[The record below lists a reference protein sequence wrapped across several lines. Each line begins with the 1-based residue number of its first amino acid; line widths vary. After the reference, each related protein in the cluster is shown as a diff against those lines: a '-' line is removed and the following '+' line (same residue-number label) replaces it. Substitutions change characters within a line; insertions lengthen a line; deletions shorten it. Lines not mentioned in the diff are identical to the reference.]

1 MEAKITLSPKAI
13 YSKKFTKNVKGYDP
27 DEVDAYLDEVIKD
40 YMSFDAILSSCKTK
54 MDALKGDLEKL
65 KEWSTKASDKQ
76 KTDAQKIKTLEVENA
91 SYKNKVGSIKEGDA
105 PSAENLD
112 YINRI
117 NALESFIYS
126 LGYDPKT
133 LKPLS

>member
-1 MEAKITLSPKAI
+1 MEAKITLSPKGI
-13 YSKKFTKNVKGYDP
+13 YAKKFTKNVKGYDP
-27 DEVDAYLDEVIKD
+27 DEVDAFLDEIIKD
-40 YMSFDAILSSCKTK
+40 YMSFDAILSSFKGK
-54 MDALKGDLEKL
+54 MDALKGDLESL
-65 KEWSTKASDKQ
+65 KEWSEKATAQHKSDV
-76 KTDAQKIKTLEVENA
+76 QKIKDLEVENA
-91 SYKNKVGSIKEGDA
+91 SYKNRLGSIKEGDA

-117 NALESFIYS
+117 NALEEFIYS